1 MPVISTVTGIEI
13 EEEKEEDNVD
23 MCQAL
28 REMMEDA
35 AKENA
40 QEIARRMIKEGSFST
55 ALIVQTTGLSVEEVQ
70 ALAAEKV

>member
-1 MPVISTVTGIEI
+1 
-13 EEEKEEDNVD
+13 